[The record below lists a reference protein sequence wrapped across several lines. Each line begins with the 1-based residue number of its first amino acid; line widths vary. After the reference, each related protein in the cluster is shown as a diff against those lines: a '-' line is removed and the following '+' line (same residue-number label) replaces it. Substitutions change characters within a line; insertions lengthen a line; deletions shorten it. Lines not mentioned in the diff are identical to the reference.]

1 MRAPITNISNNRR
14 IVAVEAGRTRG
25 ARSNPISRFGMVQ
38 LSQKDQRIYSPI
50 LPAKINSK
58 KIPRSQIPQTL
69 TVGLGFPAEDRA
81 VSDDSGP
88 ISTRREGLALIGL
101 GCPVLFAEVASAW
114 GELVSAQLLAEQPS
128 LVCPSV
134 WSGRH
139 SPSL

>member
-38 LSQKDQRIYSPI
+38 LSQRDQRIYSPI

-58 KIPRSQIPQTL
+58 KIPRSRRPQTL

-81 VSDDSGP
+81 VSDGSGP
-88 ISTRREGLALIGL
+88 TSTRREGLALIGL
-101 GCPVLFAEVASAW
+101 GCPVISADAVLASGRLAP
-114 GELVSAQLLAEQPS
+114 ARLLAEQPS

-134 WSGRH
+134 WSGRRL
-139 SPSL
+139 PSL

>member
-1 MRAPITNISNNRR
+1 MRELITNISKNRR

-25 ARSNPISRFGMVQ
+25 ARSNTISRFGMVQ

-50 LPAKINSK
+50 LPAKINS

-101 GCPVLFAEVASAW
+101 GCPVLFAEAASAW

-139 SPSL
+139 SPNL